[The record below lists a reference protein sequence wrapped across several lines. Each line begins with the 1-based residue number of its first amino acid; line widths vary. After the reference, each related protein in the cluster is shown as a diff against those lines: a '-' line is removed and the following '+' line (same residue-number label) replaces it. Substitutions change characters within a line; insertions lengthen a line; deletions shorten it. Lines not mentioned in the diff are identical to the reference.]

1 MRPRSLA
8 APAWSQVRVTERSM
22 TALDLEDMDT
32 AAPISRPSL
41 HDEVTNRVRDMIVDG
56 RLKAGERI
64 AELDLA
70 RQLGI
75 SRTPLREALKVLASE
90 GLVEL
95 LPQRG
100 ALVKVFTRKDAQDM
114 LAVIGVLEEF
124 AGREACKASESE
136 IGAIVAMHERMQAHY
151 RRRERQAYFRL
162 NQEIH
167 DAIVR
172 AANNPSLSMTHGILR
187 KRMRRIR
194 YIGNGSPENWA
205 AAMHEHDLFID
216 ALKARDG
223 ERLGRLMRQHIENT
237 WPRVSDF
244 IAAPDAGV

>member
-1 MRPRSLA
+1 MGYVKTMMSLNLEE
-8 APAWSQVRVTERSM
+8 RVAE
-22 TALDLEDMDT
+22 
-32 AAPISRPSL
+32 APISRPSL

-56 RLKAGERI
+56 RLTPGVRI
-64 AELDLA
+64 AELELA
-70 RQLGI
+70 GQLGI

-100 ALVKVFTRKDAQDM
+100 AVVKVFTRQDAQDM

-124 AGREACKASESE
+124 AGRRACAASDAEIEAILE
-136 IGAIVAMHERMQAHY
+136 MHEQMREHY
-151 RRRERQAYFRL
+151 RRGERQDYFRL

-172 AANNPSLSMTHGILR
+172 AANNPTLAMTHGILR

-194 YIGNGSPENWA
+194 YIGNGSPENWS
-205 AAMHEHDLFID
+205 AAMREHDLFIE

-223 ERLGRLMRQHIENT
+223 ERLGRLMREHLQNT
-237 WPRVSDF
+237 WPRVSSS
-244 IAAPDAGV
+244 IAGPDGAV

>member
-1 MRPRSLA
+1 MTSLDL
-8 APAWSQVRVTERSM
+8 RDRGTER
-22 TALDLEDMDT
+22 
-32 AAPISRPSL
+32 PISRPSL

-70 RQLGI
+70 GQLGI

-100 ALVKVFTRKDAQDM
+100 AVVKVFTRKDAQDM

-124 AGREACKASESE
+124 AGRQACAASDTE
-136 IGAIVAMHERMQAHY
+136 IDSILEMHEQMREHF
-151 RRRERQAYFRL
+151 RNGERQAYFRL

-172 AANNPSLSMTHGILR
+172 AANNPTLSMTHGILR

-194 YIGNGSPENWA
+194 YIGNGSPENWS
-205 AAMHEHDLFID
+205 AAMQEHDKFIE
-216 ALKARDG
+216 ALKVRDG
-223 ERLGRLMRQHIENT
+223 ARLGRLMREHLENT
-237 WPRVSDF
+237 WPRVSSS
-244 IAAPDAGV
+244 IVGPDGAV